1 MANFA
6 LIKDSIVLSVIV
18 IDNNIITDNGTE
30 IEQLGIDFINSLN
43 IKNIYDYDAI
53 RQTSYNGNF
62 RSKYAAIGDTWDETN
77 NVFISPK
84 PFVSWILNN
93 NFKWEAPLS
102 YPSSGNYTWNESTLE
117 WIPALVQ

>member
-43 IKNIYDYDAI
+43 IKGVYDYDAI
-53 RQTSYNGNF
+53 RQTSYNSNF
-62 RSKYAAIGDTWDETN
+62 RSKYAAIGDSWDETN

-84 PFVSWILNN
+84 PFASWTLNN
-93 NFKWEAPLS
+93 NFKWQAPVS
-102 YPSSGNYTWNESTLE
+102 YPSSGSYMWNELELE
-117 WIPALVQ
+117 WVAVTL

>member
-6 LIKDSIVLSVIV
+6 LIKNSIVLSVIV

-30 IEQLGIDFINSLN
+30 IEQLGIDFIESLN
-43 IKNIYDYDAI
+43 IKSIYDYDAI

-62 RSKYAAIGDTWDETN
+62 RSKYASIGDTWDETN

-84 PFVSWILNN
+84 PFASWTLNN
-93 NFKWEAPLS
+93 NFKWQAPVS
-102 YPSSGNYTWNESTLE
+102 YPSSGNYTWNELELE
-117 WIPALVQ
+117 WAEVTL

>member
-43 IKNIYDYDAI
+43 IKGIYNYDAI

-62 RSKYAAIGDTWDETN
+62 RSKYASIGDTWDETN

-84 PFVSWILNN
+84 PFASWTLNN
-93 NFKWEAPLS
+93 NFKWQAPAS
-102 YPSSGNYTWNESTLE
+102 YPSSGNYTWNELELE
-117 WIPALVQ
+117 WVEVTL

>member
-30 IEQLGIDFINSLN
+30 IEQLGIDFIESLN
-43 IKNIYDYDAI
+43 IKGIYDYDAI
-53 RQTSYNGNF
+53 RQTSYNSNF
-62 RSKYAAIGDTWDETN
+62 RSKYASIGDTWDETN

-84 PFVSWILNN
+84 PFASWTLDN
-93 NFKWEAPLS
+93 NFKWQAPVS
-102 YPSSGNYTWNESTLE
+102 YPSSGNYTWNELELE
-117 WIPALVQ
+117 WVEVTL